1 MICLDME
8 MLNFIY
14 FLREIV
20 FIRLE
25 IFLNVYWR
33 PTMCMALL
41 EFYNKYKEIDVKI
54 YSQGDYS
61 TIQEG

>member
-14 FLREIV
+14 FLRDSFYQARNI
-20 FIRLE
+20 FKCLLE
-25 IFLNVYWR
+25 THY
-33 PTMCMALL
+33 CMALL

-54 YSQGDYS
+54 YSQGD
-61 TIQEG
+61 